1 MYLLFTIPCTVI
13 RVLSNLKSSIERD
26 TRMGTKK
33 RPTSETATKP
43 KNVVQ
48 VCLQHDETEDT
59 ATARTLTKPEIQAA
73 GTIQQWQGDITD
85 VNALADE
92 LALQIES
99 VNNGNMKRPEAMLL
113 SQAHTLDELF
123 NNLARRAKNQEFM
136 SIFETYLR
144 LALKA
149 QTQCRATLETL
160 AAIKNPRVIFAKQAN
175 ISSGHQQVNNGIP
188 PTREEKNKFSP
199 NELLE
204 AQNGSAILDTGTT
217 GATIAENKAMA
228 TVE

>member
-1 MYLLFTIPCTVI
+1 
-13 RVLSNLKSSIERD
+13 
-26 TRMGTKK
+26 MGTKK
-33 RPTSETATKP
+33 RATTETATKP
-43 KNVVQ
+43 KNAVQ
-48 VCLQHDETEDT
+48 VFQQHGETEDA
-59 ATARTLTKPEIQAA
+59 ATARILTKPEIQAA
-73 GTIQQWQGDITD
+73 GTVQQWQGGITD

-123 NNLARRAKNQEFM
+123 NNLARRSKNQEYM
-136 SIFETYLR
+136 RNIETYLR

-149 QTQCRATLETL
+149 QSQCRATLETL
-160 AAIKNPRVIFAKQAN
+160 AAIKNPPVIFAKQAN

-188 PTREEKNKFSP
+188 PTHAEKNNFSP

-204 AQNGSAILDTGTT
+204 AQNGSTILDTGTT
-217 GATIAENKAMA
+217 GATIAENRAMA
-228 TVE
+228 TVA

>member
-1 MYLLFTIPCTVI
+1 MA
-13 RVLSNLKSSIERD
+13 
-26 TRMGTKK
+26 TKK
-33 RPTSETATKP
+33 KPTTETASKP
-43 KNVVQ
+43 KNVVEVFQ
-48 VCLQHDETEDT
+48 QHGEIEDV
-59 ATARTLTKPEIQAA
+59 AMARTLTKPEIQAA

-136 SIFETYLR
+136 SNLETYLR

-160 AAIKNPRVIFAKQAN
+160 AAIKNPPVIFAKQAN

-188 PTREEKNKFSP
+188 PTHAGENNFST
-199 NELLE
+199 NGLLVE
-204 AQNGSAILDTGTT
+204 AQNGSTILDTGTT
-217 GATIAENKAMA
+217 GATIAENNAMA